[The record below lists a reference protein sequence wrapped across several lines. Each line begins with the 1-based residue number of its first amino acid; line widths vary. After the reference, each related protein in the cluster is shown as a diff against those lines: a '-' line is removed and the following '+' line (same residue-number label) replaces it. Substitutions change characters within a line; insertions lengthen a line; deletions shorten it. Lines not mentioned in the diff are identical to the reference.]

1 MRILAL
7 TTLGTMLAA
16 VPVGAQTYDPNFPVC
31 LQVFGIG
38 GNYIACGYT
47 SMAQCAQSASG
58 RGAMLGQPIFRG
70 CKCAYQP
77 NIRAATPQ
85 WRLNVG

>member
-31 LQVFGIG
+31 LHRVRLYIDGSVCAVGIG
-38 GNYIACGYT
+38 P
-47 SMAQCAQSASG
+47 